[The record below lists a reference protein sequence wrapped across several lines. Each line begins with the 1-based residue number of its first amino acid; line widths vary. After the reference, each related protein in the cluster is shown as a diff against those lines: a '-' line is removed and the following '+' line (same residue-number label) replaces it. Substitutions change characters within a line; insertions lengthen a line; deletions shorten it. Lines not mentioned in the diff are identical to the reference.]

1 MTDAEMMIAV
11 LTIAVIAA
19 AIFAVV
25 AQASIVRH
33 ERHERIL
40 SPFEKIRSNLLGVIL
55 APHDEYSPRED
66 AAARFLI
73 TTINGVI
80 RHYHPHKT
88 TIFNLRDV
96 RRTIEKDLRRY
107 RKTQEMVR
115 SQMADLP
122 EDSKVREAFADFAVA
137 TIDAFIANTP
147 FIRSEIILRWLW
159 RDLAE
164 QMKNARRDSEKVL
177 HEMRMA

>member
-1 MTDAEMMIAV
+1 MIPLLYTAV
-11 LTIAVIAA
+11 FITAL
-19 AIFAVV
+19 FAV
-25 AQASIVRH
+25 AAWMNASRH
-33 ERHERIL
+33 EWHERIL
-40 SPFEKIRSNLLGVIL
+40 SRFEKIRSNLLDITL
-55 APHDEYSPRED
+55 APRGDFSPRED

-88 TIFNLRDV
+88 TIFNLRTVDSI
-96 RRTIEKDLRRY
+96 IEKDLHRY
-107 RKTQEMVR
+107 RETQKMVR
-115 SQMADLP
+115 SRLAGLADLSK
-122 EDSKVREAFADFAVA
+122 ESKVRKAYTDFAVA
-137 TIDAFIANTP
+137 TAYAFIANTP
-147 FIRSEIILRWLW
+147 FIRSEVILRWLW